1 MKTTFRVHALW
12 LASVLAL
19 PFAPTSAEAQKA
31 LVYCP
36 AIDQSGCTT
45 VRSALLSA
53 FPGGVETGDDGTNG
67 SVDLKTVDL
76 FQYAVIVVPSL
87 AETDSTAPYA
97 LLRDQ
102 AVVDRLKLALLGRRA
117 FWSGT
122 PDQGALAT
130 TRPQKDE
137 LIRNLA
143 AWASGNFATVNAPGL
158 VVLQDQ
164 SDVVTR
170 RYSWV
175 QPILGFQIVADPKL
189 ASYNSVRS
197 LTAAGNAILASSG
210 STLAYA
216 NMASF
221 GFQTPSGA
229 SGVSLDAVGQ
239 TGTSVG
245 GQIVLLTQMGA
256 NTGGAV
262 ITTDTDDY
270 PPGTPVIMTG
280 TGFGAG
286 ETVTLTL
293 HEDPLLH
300 PDRVYST
307 TADGNGGF
315 VYSGFS

>member
-1 MKTTFRVHALW
+1 MRNSLRAAALS

-19 PFAPTSAEAQKA
+19 GFGPTSAEAQKA

-36 AIDQSGCTT
+36 AIDVSGCSTIKT
-45 VRSALLSA
+45 ALASA
-53 FPGGVETGDDGTNG
+53 FPGGVESGYDGANG

-143 AWASGNFATVNAPGL
+143 AWAGGNFANVNAPGL
-158 VVLQDQ
+158 VVLQDN
-164 SDVVTR
+164 SDVITS

-197 LTAAGNAILASSG
+197 LTA
-210 STLAYA
+210 
-216 NMASF
+216 
-221 GFQTPSGA
+221 
-229 SGVSLDAVGQ
+229 
-239 TGTSVG
+239 
-245 GQIVLLTQMGA
+245 
-256 NTGGAV
+256 
-262 ITTDTDDY
+262 
-270 PPGTPVIMTG
+270 
-280 TGFGAG
+280 
-286 ETVTLTL
+286 
-293 HEDPLLH
+293 
-300 PDRVYST
+300 
-307 TADGNGGF
+307 
-315 VYSGFS
+315 